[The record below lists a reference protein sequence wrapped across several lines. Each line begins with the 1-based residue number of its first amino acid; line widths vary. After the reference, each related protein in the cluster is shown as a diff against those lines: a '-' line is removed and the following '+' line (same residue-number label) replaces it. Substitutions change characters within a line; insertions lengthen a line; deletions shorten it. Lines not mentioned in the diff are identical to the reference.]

1 MMMNTV
7 CLLST
12 TYFGPVQYYAKL
24 YAYPEVWMEAH
35 EHYVKQTYRNRCLI
49 ASPSGVQALTVP
61 VVKPYFR
68 PWQLA
73 AFALECFGDGLP
85 QQPFL

>member
-24 YAYPEVWMEAH
+24 YAYPEVGMEAH
-35 EHYVKQTYRNRCLI
+35 EHYVKQTSRNRCRI

-61 VVKPYFR
+61 VVKPGTDK
-68 PWQLA
+68 WLM
-73 AFALECFGDGLP
+73 
-85 QQPFL
+85 